1 MGLSLKPQHLK
12 RYKDIA
18 WLLVKY
24 GRSDLVKSAGLD
36 GLDEPEPGPAA
47 AAPPEARELADDL
60 ERLGPAFIKLGQ
72 LLSTRPDVLPPAY
85 LAALARLQD
94 RVEPFAFEDVER
106 IVNAE
111 LGARM
116 SKVFAEF
123 DPEPMATASLG
134 QVHRATLRDGRRVA
148 VKVQRPGVREQV
160 AADVEALADIA
171 EFMDAH
177 TELGARYQ
185 FSGLLAEFRKSLV
198 RELDYRQEAENLD
211 TLRTNLA
218 AFESIVVPAPVHDFT
233 TARVLTMEYVTGTKI
248 TDLSQVVRLEIDG
261 AALAE
266 ELFRAYLQQ
275 ILVDGFFH
283 ADPHP
288 GNVFLTVD
296 GRIALLDLG
305 MVARVTPRLQDHLLQ
320 LLLAVS
326 EGRSDDATAVALKL
340 GERRPH
346 FQETRLA
353 RAVADLVA
361 RHQNATIEHIQVGA
375 VVLEMARTAADCGLA
390 MPPELTMLGKTLLN
404 LDEVGRALDASF
416 NPNAAVRR
424 HASEIMRQRLMQSAS
439 PGNMF
444 SALLD
449 AKEFA
454 ERLPGR
460 VNRILDLV
468 AGNELKVRV
477 DAIDETRLMMGLQKI
492 ANRITLGL
500 LLAALIVG
508 AALLMQVETSFR
520 ILGYPGLAIV
530 FFLLAAAG
538 AGALMLT
545 SHSRDDCRPG
555 SGFDFLTPRRLPPR
569 GPEANA

>member
-36 GLDEPEPGPAA
+36 ALDEPAPGPAA
-47 AAPPEARELADDL
+47 PPPEARELADDL
-60 ERLGPAFIKLGQ
+60 ETLGPTFIKLGQ

-94 RVEPFAFEDVER
+94 KVEPFAFEDVER

-116 SKVFAEF
+116 SKAFADF

-185 FSGLLAEFRKSLV
+185 FSGLLV
-198 RELDYRQEAENLD
+198 
-211 TLRTNLA
+211 
-218 AFESIVVPAPVHDFT
+218 
-233 TARVLTMEYVTGTKI
+233 
-248 TDLSQVVRLEIDG
+248 
-261 AALAE
+261 
-266 ELFRAYLQQ
+266 QQ

-375 VVLEMARTAADCGLA
+375 VVLEMARAAADCGRA

-538 AGALMLT
+538 AGVLMFTILFG
-545 SHSRDDCRPG
+545 DD
-555 SGFDFLTPRRLPPR
+555 
-569 GPEANA
+569 